1 MPALASRDVLS
12 VGIDIGTTT
21 TQVVFS
27 HLVLHDVARAGQVP
41 RIQVDAKSIA
51 YRGEVHATPLLG
63 PDRIDAD
70 ALAALVRAD
79 YAAAGISPEQIETG
93 AVIITGEAARA
104 GNAEA
109 ILAALAGQAGDFVV
123 SVAGPNAEAQ
133 IAGRGSGV
141 ARWSVDHYEQVT
153 SVDVGGG
160 TSNAAVFSMGRHLSS
175 SAIAVGGRQMEID
188 ATGLVRRLPP
198 PGRAIVSACGLPIAE
213 GSVAT
218 MESLRS
224 FCEVMA
230 DLIVDLIEGK
240 PMTIGPGIQL
250 TPPLQGADRSTSVF
264 LTGGVG
270 SCYYARPPVG
280 SLAEVAVHGD
290 VGPLLADALHRNDR
304 LAALVVREPPETLGA
319 TVLGAAG
326 QTVTLSGSTI
336 WTDRS
341 LLPLNNLPVV
351 RPAMPGPSTSS
362 GHGLG
367 SRISPGPGNAFADAV
382 RDALARWDLAP
393 DTLAAIVVDL
403 PPELGYAE
411 LTGIAAQIVANH
423 DATTTN
429 QPLVLILE
437 QDYAQVLGQ
446 TIQSE
451 RPGLPLVVVD
461 QVGLGEGDFI
471 DIGVP
476 VLDGRA
482 VPLSI
487 KTLVFYD

>member
-1 MPALASRDVLS
+1 VPALGRDVLS
-12 VGIDIGTTT
+12 VGIDVGTTT

-27 HLVLHDVARAGQVP
+27 HLVLHDVARPGQVP
-41 RIQVDAKSIA
+41 RIQVDEKSIVF
-51 YRGEVHATPLLG
+51 RGEVHATPLRA
-63 PDRIDAD
+63 PDEIDAD
-70 ALAALVRAD
+70 ALAALVDAD
-79 YAAAGISPEQIETG
+79 YRAAGVSPDQIETG
-93 AVIITGEAARA
+93 AAIITGEAARTR
-104 GNAEA
+104 NAEA
-109 ILAALAGQAGDFVV
+109 ILAALSGQAGDFVV

-141 ARWSVDHYEQVT
+141 ARWSVDNYEQVT
-153 SVDVGGG
+153 TVDIGGG

-175 SAIAVGGRQMEID
+175 SAIAVGGRQVEID
-188 ATGLVRRLPP
+188 GTGMVRRLPP
-198 PGRAIVSACGLPIAE
+198 PGRAIVDATGLPIRE
-213 GSVAT
+213 GAVAGIDV
-218 MESLRS
+218 LRS

-230 DLIVDLIEGK
+230 DLVIDLAEGK
-240 PMTIGPGIQL
+240 AVTLGRGLQL
-250 TPPLQGADRSTSVF
+250 TPPMQGTERSTSLF

-270 SCYYARPPVG
+270 ACYYSRPPVG
-280 SLAEVAVHGD
+280 SVAEVALYGD
-290 VGPLLADALHRNDR
+290 VGPLLADALHRSPR
-304 LAALVVREPPETLGA
+304 LRAHTVRQPPETLGA

-336 WTDRS
+336 WTDTA
-341 LLPLNNLPVV
+341 LLPLNNLPVL
-351 RPAMPGPSTSS
+351 RPAMPGRGGGPS
-362 GHGLG
+362 
-367 SRISPGPGNAFADAV
+367 FADAV
-382 RDALARWDLAP
+382 RDALLRWDLQR

-403 PPELGYAE
+403 PAELGYTG
-411 LTGIAAQIVANH
+411 LTEIAAEIVAYH
-423 DATTTN
+423 DGSGSGR
-429 QPLVLILE
+429 PLVLVMQ

-446 TIQSE
+446 TIQAA